1 VTALLI
7 LGAMVV
13 PIALGWLGLIGWP
26 VILIAE
32 VAIILVAGWRFDR
45 GRPLGAVDPVAD
57 ANRADMSM
65 DFGNPV
71 VSPLPKEALQTRAD
85 RLGPSHDPTGRG
97 ASR

>member
-1 VTALLI
+1 MTALLI

-13 PIALGWLGLIGWP
+13 PLALGWLGLIGWP

-45 GRPLGAVDPVAD
+45 GRPLGAVGPVAD
-57 ANRADMSM
+57 VNRADMSM

-71 VSPLPKEALQTRAD
+71 VSPIPKEVAETPAD
-85 RLGPSHDPTGRG
+85 RLGPSHDPTGGDAR
-97 ASR
+97 